1 MATEQ
6 LSLRLAPELMASVR
20 DLAEKRQVSVTTAAT
35 TLMNTG
41 LTAEMTS
48 ALLNSQLAAAQADI
62 ARLKKAA
69 SQTSSPPSSETKVD
83 WAKINRERQA
93 AREEQD
99 RQHQAAREQVLDIN
113 DPAPGASG
121 GRQSAAS
128 YKPYGTDGPIVGPYR
143 SGWRGEDKV
152 ERINREIGIRAKIMA
167 GSLVAGA
174 TFLIVALVLM
184 PYSWLFP
191 RLIAEIAMG
200 RTGQPEKAATR
211 LHGGPLSAGD
221 SLLAVYTIMHTGS
234 NPKRLSACFNAAN
247 RRFGYHAFG
256 TIACEIEI
264 PGPVNQ
270 YDIMTSPAPNK
281 APLSMVEKETPARSR
296 ASKGKR

>member
-20 DLAEKRQVSVTTAAT
+20 DLAEKRQVSVTMAAT

-69 SQTSSPPSSETKVD
+69 SRTFSPQSSETKVD

-93 AREEQD
+93 ARDEQE
-99 RQHQAAREQVLDIN
+99 RQRQAASEQVMDIN
-113 DPAPGASG
+113 DPAPGAAGARPSVSCY
-121 GRQSAAS
+121 RP
-128 YKPYGTDGPIVGPYR
+128 YKTDDPIGAPYR
-143 SGWRGEDKV
+143 SVLSTEAKIEAV
-152 ERINREIGIRAKIMA
+152 KREIGFRAKIAA
-167 GSLVAGA
+167 GGLVVGA
-174 TFLIVALVLM
+174 TLLFVTLVLT
-184 PYSWLFP
+184 PYSSWFP

-200 RTGQPEKAATR
+200 RTGHPEAAAER
-211 LHGGPLSAGD
+211 LHGGPLRAGE
-221 SLLAVYTIMHTGS
+221 SLLAIYTVMHTGS
-234 NPKRLSACFNAAN
+234 NPKRLAACFNAAN

-256 TIACEIEI
+256 TIICEIEI

-270 YDIMTSPAPNK
+270 YDLMTSPAPDN
-281 APLSMVEKETPARSR
+281 APLSLVDKETQVRSPAN
-296 ASKGKR
+296 KGKR